1 MNQINLCPVCSSDG
15 LRIFLTRHQVPVH
28 QNFICADREQ
38 ARAMQRGTLEMAAC
52 GRCGFVFN
60 AAFEPELLAY
70 GEQYEN
76 SQMFSHGFDEYV
88 NGLVHRIVAECGNRP
103 RHVIEIG
110 CGKGEFLRRLASSP
124 TANISGA
131 GFDPAYRGPES
142 ELDGRLTFHRE
153 FFRREHMQSSSD
165 IVVCRHVIEH
175 IADPMKFLEAVREAL
190 GNARSTRIYFETPC
204 ADWILDNGVVWDF
217 FYEHCSLFSRK
228 SLVVAFQQANFE
240 VVSVERVF
248 GDQYLWLE
256 ARPTDTSTV
265 PHIDTSE
272 TAQKAVEFQT
282 VADRGL
288 AAWRQSLREIL
299 KRGPAVVWGAGAKGV
314 TFCNL
319 VDPDGT
325 LLAGVVDIN
334 PTKQGGFLP
343 GTGHPILSPEQLAD
357 REVVSALVLNPNYRE
372 EIAAQL
378 QQLGL
383 ATTVVSL
390 M

>member
-1 MNQINLCPVCSSDG
+1 
-15 LRIFLTRHQVPVH
+15 VPVH
-28 QNFICADREQ
+28 QNFICADLDQ
-38 ARAMQRGTLEMAAC
+38 AHAMQRGTLEMAVC
-52 GRCGFVFN
+52 DRCGFVFN

-76 SQMFSHGFDEYV
+76 SQMFSQGFDEYV
-88 NGLVHRIVAECGNRP
+88 NGLAHRIVAECGDGP

-110 CGKGEFLRRLASSP
+110 CGKGEFLRRLASSHA
-124 TANISGA
+124 ANISGA
-131 GFDPAYRGPES
+131 GFDPAYRGAES

-175 IADPMKFLEAVREAL
+175 IADPMKFLAAVREAL
-190 GNARSTRIYFETPC
+190 GDANSTRIYFETPC
-204 ADWILDNGVVWDF
+204 VDWILDNDVVWDF
-217 FYEHCSLFSRK
+217 FYEHCSLFSRR
-228 SLVVAFQQANFE
+228 SLAAAFEQARFE

-256 ARPTDTSTV
+256 ARPTDTRTV
-265 PHIDTSE
+265 PRFDTSE
-272 TAQKAVEFQT
+272 TPQKAVDFQA
-282 VADRGL
+282 VADRRL
-288 AAWRQSLREIL
+288 ASWQQSLREL
-299 KRGPAVVWGAGAKGV
+299 LERGPAVVWGAGAKGV
-314 TFCNL
+314 TFSNL
-319 VDPDGT
+319 VDPEGT

-334 PTKQGGFLP
+334 PSKQGGFLP

-378 QQLGL
+378 QRLGL